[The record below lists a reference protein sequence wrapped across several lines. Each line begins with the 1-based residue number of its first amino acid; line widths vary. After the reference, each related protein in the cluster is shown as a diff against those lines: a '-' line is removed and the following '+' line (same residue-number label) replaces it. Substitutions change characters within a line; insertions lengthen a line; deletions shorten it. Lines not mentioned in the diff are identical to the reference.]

1 MKNEEPRLTSIYDP
15 FVLRYL
21 TLAKRFNHKVVFLY
35 EFKEYKTLKEILLLA
50 DRVKELAR
58 VEHR

>member
-1 MKNEEPRLTSIYDP
+1 MKKEEPQLTSIYDP

-21 TLAKRFNHKVVFLY
+21 ILVKKFNHKVVFLY

-50 DRVKELAR
+50 DRVKELR
-58 VEHR
+58 R

>member
-21 TLAKRFNHKVVFLY
+21 MLGETFTHKVVSLY
-35 EFKEYKTLKEILLLA
+35 DFKEYKTLKEILLLA
-50 DRVKELAR
+50 DRMKELR
-58 VEHR
+58 Q

>member
-21 TLAKRFNHKVVFLY
+21 TLVNKFNHKVVFLY

-50 DRVKELAR
+50 DRVKELR
-58 VEHR
+58 R